1 MWYFLNSGILKDFSM
16 HIKYIHTYIYDK
28 EGEFNFVAVH
38 FSPSMDVITWCIT
51 VGTKPP
57 NSNSVMR
64 MPFMCTS
71 EGVSFSH
78 SCF

>member
-1 MWYFLNSGILKDFSM
+1 M
-16 HIKYIHTYIYDK
+16 HIKYIHSIFMIK
-28 EGEFNFVAVH
+28 EGGFVLKLLNST
-38 FSPSMDVITWCIT
+38 FSPSMDMITWCIT

-64 MPFMCTS
+64 MPFTCTS

>member
-1 MWYFLNSGILKDFSM
+1 MIKKVDLFLSPYS
-16 HIKYIHTYIYDK
+16 
-28 EGEFNFVAVH
+28 A
-38 FSPSMDVITWCIT
+38 FSPSVDMINWCIT